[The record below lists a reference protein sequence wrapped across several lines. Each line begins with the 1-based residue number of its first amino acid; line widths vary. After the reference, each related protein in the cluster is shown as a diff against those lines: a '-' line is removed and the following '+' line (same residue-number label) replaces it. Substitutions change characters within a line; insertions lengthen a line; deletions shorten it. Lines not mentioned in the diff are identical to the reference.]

1 MKYGNKGKG
10 GKSQSYTS
18 PQAAAWRANFDAN
31 SRAQESA
38 FSEPY
43 NNGTLSGD
51 VTSIYN
57 APSVTKYD
65 QYLMPIQEEPSWFS
79 KIISFIPDKVI
90 APPMEGLAKV
100 FSPDTWRLWNEQRL
114 MVDASKNE
122 ENLMHTKDQLDD
134 INKYAEDYIEL
145 LKDYK
150 SALDDYNRGG
160 LLTDEYRVKQA
171 EKKLLEMESMIRAQ
185 SRNSNALLDLFY
197 DDSKSHSLDN
207 KLQMRNLSLGDREDN
222 NPNSHKKLNI
232 FEKAAKFF
240 SDALSNV
247 SQDLASV
254 IGGFDDSDRM
264 KRAIRN
270 SSGFGEHDNLTRE
283 YFKSF
288 KDNKDI
294 QSYIDDI
301 ESNYW
306 KKRNDLEHEID
317 VYDYRTKESVKNY
330 KNGTWY
336 FDPKK
341 IDQKFKSGYE
351 NNNSS
356 LLSRVFNPKN
366 WAYNVVDTGSSFS
379 MAQNMFGQMA
389 FQAGNQLVAN
399 AIIASL
405 GGWES
410 ALAKGVSTAVG
421 VGGGLYLA
429 NLMRKDESSSE
440 VMDAYSSRLIQYAY
454 NNKISLVD
462 LNKKVDE
469 HAKLMGIDTSRL
481 NDTDRMQLALA
492 YNIKSDSKQFEEERQ
507 LAKNG
512 LDRVYNDN
520 MTLSTMD
527 YLEVIPFLNFGG
539 KVAAKSILGGVK
551 NKIFKQYLKYGKGV
565 TEEVAD
571 RFIAQNANR
580 AARTI
585 TDNLIDKAF
594 GEGAEAML
602 KKVKTA
608 HVLDFLKRKAGQ
620 ITTTGVLEGIEEG
633 QQHLLQQRYQRGEYD
648 NYNSERSNF
657 DINSLLSDVRLGIGA
672 VAGYFG
678 LNFGDPDNG
687 TDELR
692 KAMNTGFVASMLTSQ
707 GMSSMT
713 NLLPTRV
720 IQKMG
725 LNPDNIRGLKSQLNA
740 DNIINELV
748 ASNYAAEQDDDHVDL
763 FFKSLMKG
771 NSVGRIK
778 ESLNEMKK
786 FKGDLVDN
794 QFIDDD
800 IRLLNTTN
808 HVINNKR
815 LHEILGVDSMEDTF
829 EHRNIVQ
836 DAVKTI
842 IDFEDLEKL
851 HKDNVKDTEALQQ
864 KIIQEIT
871 GDENSMSEPA
881 KRLRKSILLDYS
893 EYKKSRDSQIDDIIN
908 KDKSILDEARQTVLS
923 QYEDDVDNS
932 TLQKYI
938 KEEARSIA
946 EAKLDDKLITEED
959 YIKNRTNLIFS
970 NLIMD
975 SKTQLLNQ
983 LKQQDQMSRL
993 IREETGTDIDVSKL
1007 GSIIRNLSKD
1017 IKNQKEYGK
1026 KLLKEV
1032 NDQIDAKNKL
1042 IDEYNKN
1049 NPNKQIK
1056 KHKYLTI
1063 KDIVSNY
1070 SQVDQAD
1077 ELQKLYQINAFNEAT
1092 LKSLS
1097 PIYQAYTEGLSDLDQ
1112 SLTYSYGVN
1121 WNDLTVKEKEAYKRK
1136 VIDDENKNNNDV
1148 SQQNDSFFKNRY
1160 RQEQSKNAYRF
1171 NQLKQLGRQIS
1182 DKLQNE
1188 DLDLTPAE
1196 RIKLIDEY
1204 RELAK
1209 EAAKLVIQSR
1219 ANEKHNR
1226 KLVAHKRFLEE
1237 GGITNDDIDNLNTD
1251 NEDPSVRDVIDQL
1264 AGRQIEED
1272 SVILNNNDDGM
1283 DSSQYEESEPN
1294 LNEIQGKQ
1302 TDNGYDDDL
1311 QGEGKDLND
1320 ADVIQGEQNNNDGL
1334 DSNLDNSDNDTNS
1347 GTNTTGNEH
1356 LSDAQRDLK
1365 RTLFG
1370 EESERPKK
1378 DIKLIHADNIEDAHK
1393 EIQKKLDEFKTIKDI
1408 FNIPNNTTLIRFT
1421 VKDGFYSGVV
1431 SVVVSNSKGVVEIKY
1446 LDESGQPVPL
1456 NIENTGFNMPE
1467 EFVPQDEDYDS
1478 QRFTIIKKLSDTLI
1492 EGHHIEDALTG
1503 KIYKVLADKIAV
1515 KRSRTEDV
1523 AESKPQDQNDND
1535 TQPDEQPDESYN
1547 HDDLDNDGELQV
1559 NGAEADGELVIDDM
1573 DDSYTPEPLWDENV
1587 SLDDIRI
1594 DNRLIDNKEDVY
1606 RNLLAATFFY
1616 NNTSTD
1622 IINLSVDGTQLKFK
1636 YPIKS
1641 NSELSK
1647 KLTQKGWFESTKKY
1661 YVVSGKNGSDKNS
1674 FTVSLVIE
1682 DEAGKSTYITTMKTP
1697 SNYTYTDSQGFVRR
1711 EDGIGKLKHQL
1722 QMIGVDKE
1730 LLPQAQISSRED
1742 YYSLNVKARPQR
1754 GNYNTDEAYNAALK
1768 HWYKEAKDW
1777 YEHLS
1782 YEGNEGKIK
1791 SYIDYKA
1798 RVIAKKSNG
1807 KGVLTDEQIEE
1818 QIQNLITSR
1827 DQIIEA
1833 YCEKV
1838 DGKYIIPNKIRTDVV
1853 PTTPRISNGS
1863 ITKGEEFHSIAEQN
1877 NEFGIPTDIKEID
1890 KQVKDKE
1897 LVFGYGTGKFG
1908 DIQYA
1913 ILGLND
1919 SDAIYTGTGYSGT
1932 VYILVEGPSGSTQR
1946 VPVSLSEQRFNTTD
1960 SGKAITSEN
1969 LQLSI
1974 NPTTGELNTQA
1985 KPTAAEVLLYMI
1997 CGKLNQKYIPGATV
2011 DIMRQFADLIIN
2023 NGENTVKKMSNTQAS
2038 INKQPFLADKQLA
2051 VVDNHGTASLQIV
2064 TKEDGQRKV
2073 EYIPLATLFSEN
2085 ESETRKRVVLH
2096 IADNMHWN
2104 TSVEAMMDEFPFDI
2118 INTLKNF
2125 FQNNKKETKFSIC
2138 GLEQLTFNKSDLFDE
2153 SNGQLKYNRVNVISW
2168 MIKTGR
2174 LLTTTSRDG
2183 IFQAPFVYASGVQA
2197 SESKK
2202 AVQEV
2207 KQKVEQTEADKKA
2220 GTVTVN
2226 PKTAAN
2232 WSARTEKSKIERV
2245 KDKFGVKRSEVDKWF
2260 AKDRKDADERLSALN
2275 AIAEEHGG
2283 ITDLLILDIDK
2294 SDLKIHGDSAEEK
2307 MSNYAKD
2314 YKSIVLSKLEAYIDQ
2329 YEKETGI
2336 KLDINNIEVDEKS
2349 IARYVKSISK
2359 NTVVPQVVVYK
2370 DGKGMLFFTTA
2381 DELLSRTNTYSG
2393 VFSTEEQQGQ
2403 MSIDESREWL
2413 SEKLGIEKGNVIV
2426 IDGVMK
2432 SASDEDVFGLM
2443 TVVSGILSNGDNPVF
2458 MLSNKAGRGIQYHE
2472 AWHYVN
2478 LLLHNKYQR
2487 AAIYDR
2493 YVKAHK
2499 GYENYTYKQIEE
2511 LIAED
2516 FRRYAE
2522 LQNQKG
2528 ITGTIKRAFDD
2539 ILKFTGLFNNR
2550 YVMYNVFNDINSGKY
2565 KSIKIDKESLETF
2578 KKAYSGGAAS
2588 KDFHIPGVDQNALNK
2603 LSGIDTRQKF
2613 FQTATSLANKL
2624 LYDYSLDTIESI
2636 NRISYKD
2643 IDEFLKSI
2651 KSTTF
2656 SQDPSAQAMAKSIA
2670 DNPEAFIMIINN
2682 ILKQYSI
2689 QIKEDAFKIEQT
2701 QKEES
2706 VDQSDQD
2713 VGKKSENSFDR
2724 DAMTISK
2731 KDNIAARA
2739 KLFLGQIKKA
2749 HIEIDE
2755 FTGEPEFIYDVEP
2768 VFGSPEF
2775 YSFGEVWNNLLN
2787 NLWDTESYGEVGL
2800 NNEYRGDSIRGAV
2813 KRLAKSSV
2821 FFKSLDKKLDLIE
2834 DDIELQSQI
2843 HSTIRSQMAQMM
2855 QIWIK
2860 NPKVKKSS
2868 YDFDDGSLDDYDSS
2882 QFSGKIKDI
2891 RRQWEIINDNQLK
2904 AIKAIPRIWSQS
2916 IYQSGLVHSDNSQTV
2931 SVQYATSLLQK
2942 LNDCRVYKPKGKLYP
2957 TTDEQLDQAYYQLSN
2972 KILDIFNFMGI
2983 SVDKTVLDK
2992 YVSNEVGDK
3001 NISNKR
3007 LRYNTLL
3014 GLINSDKLGSVSKII
3029 RNVYASRGQSSLKS
3043 GTTRID
3049 LDRALN
3055 GYGDDSQISKLAKAY
3070 NECYPS
3076 PQQFSIT
3083 APDNTQRYPITE
3095 NNTMSDVIRNLNHN
3109 KGGIIE
3115 NLRKSEYCKHSI
3127 LLDAAE
3133 FIDHESS
3140 SRANQLKLNYFV
3152 GLKDVDENIGNDYL
3166 GITQLEDYLAKMFM
3180 TEMDMIVLPTMADKK
3195 TWYSISSPSIKM
3207 PHNCVTYDNFQLD
3220 SATLERLR
3228 GYFID
3233 EFNSVKQYYSRE
3245 NVKYLL
3251 ENPSVLRK
3259 NFHGKIEDG
3268 KLQFGG
3274 NGGLFR
3280 YFSDIFGDEGVKDL
3294 NSRLNYLYLK
3304 QQRDMEANGKLEYRN
3319 INEDGEIDGF
3329 ESIRAELDRLEKY
3342 LQNSNSVDVFI
3353 QKKIYEMVQNE
3364 IAELSKEGNLNLGK
3378 LDSDGRFIPTKIPT
3392 QLLEAYAK
3400 RFKDLGLFDGYF
3412 NTQDTDSLKN
3422 FALSLITNN
3431 VLSSI
3436 ISVIEIE
3443 KVFSGDPAFY
3453 ELFSTKQE
3461 ITGEDGQKYSVLK
3474 VVDKH
3479 SNKIKR
3485 LGALLSPGQ
3494 KIRIDYND
3502 KQVKQYP
3509 ELADTKYT
3517 VLNVSDIKLKSSF
3530 FDQAL
3535 NIFKRQYAIDFIHE
3549 TTDKDFINKL
3559 LKKFEVDSIDELT
3572 SKMYVDEDLYNNV
3585 LKEMPA
3591 NIVESFKTKAEQDV
3605 YVYSKVNV
3613 SDAQVIIR
3621 PDLYRKIR
3629 IGLGDWTFGDEF
3641 SEYSDEQAFN
3651 ILQNDPDW
3659 QSDPQKAKIVSKLE
3673 LYPLKMSYFQ
3683 NSSSKI
3689 GNNAFY
3695 NLPIYNKM
3703 AIFPAFKYM
3712 LQSDNGKALY
3722 DRMNKPGEEIDMIAF
3737 DSAVKVGGNQNQYQP
3752 YKGKVN
3758 GLENMNK
3765 DGLNDN
3771 LDIQVQDL
3779 DDLRMQ
3785 LNTEAHHELERAF
3798 GTQALKILMSNIIDS
3813 ADYGI
3818 GKNGDIIKG
3827 KQLRRDIINLINAL
3841 TLNGINTVKGRF
3853 LLKDGSPNK
3862 KAVMSLLSQI
3872 IKSNDIGYNALETIL
3887 SGGVVD
3893 TLGSRTIFEQ
3903 SLSKYINKKVVD
3915 VNLKGGSCIQQSVF
3929 GLIGSNKVDDEE
3941 GGFHVL
3947 NNGEKLNWFTKDNSM
3962 EIMISVRLLRSIIPV
3977 SEQTSYNNMRQWLID
3992 NDIIK
3997 GVKSGK
4003 DKTLTKQQIK
4013 FNDDLDDP
4021 IKSGVLSTKT
4031 YVELE
4036 NNNLVSLQDVID
4048 NKDKLSK
4055 EAIEQIDEFMK
4066 SHGFKDG
4073 INTVRFSEKTVAGE
4087 LSNPKPIGIGYRIPT
4102 QGMSSIFAFTI
4113 ADILPE
4119 QNGDNIIVPEEFTAQ
4134 TGSDFDVDKIFIAL
4148 KSFRNGMEMS
4158 VPNSVLSSED
4168 VTPESI
4174 ESDFDEDSI
4183 RGALVQK
4190 YIDVLTD
4197 VRTLVDARGS
4207 IDTVTGIIRYQ
4218 FVPKIRPNVK
4228 RKYMYELL
4236 PSFQS
4241 KTKAE
4246 FITGKDGIA
4255 PYALA
4260 TTNLALTQTAHLTM
4274 DFGSAGKIYGLNPL
4288 DQIKSEDGLYIS
4300 AWLSA
4305 MVNAH
4310 VDVAKDPYVSVLN
4323 VNNATY
4329 SISELLIR
4337 AGKGISTFSFLAQ
4350 PALVEYANAVNNYG
4364 GLYSAS
4370 DNDDVSLYK
4379 FKEDTIE
4386 KAISKY
4392 KGKLSDMLRTLDSDE
4407 SLTKEE
4413 ISERRKFIL
4422 NVINNTN
4429 GFIFKNSGVAMDYE
4443 KGIHAINNPDSY
4455 EGVLMQ
4461 IFALYTLKALQ
4472 PYADSLNA
4480 LVRNSQIDT
4489 KKFGNTLTH
4498 YMNFEN
4504 KLLQFINL
4512 DYIPTGH
4519 SKPIQWKI
4527 NLPEYSNLSSK
4538 EALLHYFNNA
4548 WLGDKFYNASSLLA
4562 DVLNKSSI
4570 TASPEYMSLF
4580 RSIMYK
4586 LLGDP
4591 FNINE
4596 EDNVNCYYR
4605 QTSDEKLIT
4614 SIGSFITSIARNNM
4628 LFNSSIMDGSQN
4640 DEQSGVIDFTM
4651 RRNKA
4656 TIFNKLLKLIYGDVN
4671 DLDSYYHNNIFTNYS
4686 NFVYRL
4692 KNGLLGEEF
4701 NDLLD
4706 SNGNINNEFL
4716 NYYMAKTDNKLGIGR
4731 FTTRMTYINTD
4742 PIQRAKLESSLHQL
4756 LTHKNERVRRLF
4768 RDIIFYDYY
4777 STYNSNSVH
4786 SIFDITP
4793 VQFKQQYIQSIS
4805 DAINS
4810 GNLYQYIYEDNS
4822 NANVE
4827 EYIDSICRNF
4837 WYNDSVVPEYSITNQ
4852 AFASTVLYT
4861 EKYTLPTFIN
4871 GSRVPGAII
4880 TSKGGNNVYIKIK
4893 IKNNTY
4899 IYKKIGSIYKNE
4911 KESHSVYAITP
4922 KLGISA
4928 DGVNQYELVSGSTG
4942 SSLFGS
4948 NMLPDSV
4955 NYNAV
4960 IQSVRQFVALH
4971 NEAIK
4976 NKKKAKPIRF
4986 VIGDSIAILSP
4997 YNYYKVSSVQE
5008 NSWNLTQNV
5017 NGDVKIAY
5025 TNNPEKDAKSQSD
5038 VILKFNE
5045 ATSDG
5050 VTIDTTKSVESQVE
5064 AIMQKYSNI
5073 NKDNTIIKIF
5083 ADGSTANIDVTEK
5096 EIDDV
5101 VQQYSKK
5108 LEDTLRENGELTQD
5122 EIIEAVNKYE
5132 LQLLQEG
5139 VVQKIAKQQKLNK
5152 FADLLIKHLLTNN
5165 YKIGCVYTTSTTEG
5179 GEAIVRAAQANK
5191 DDIFYSYPA
5200 YIYMDKKSY
5209 TKDNI
5214 DNIAEQISKFD
5225 ETDNVEEYVN
5235 KESLNDAK
5243 SSVEAIQLAD
5253 DILSKQNEQK
5263 IESVTKELESVDG
5276 LLSGLQ
5282 REDESS
5288 LTDSVVEDFNDS
5300 NLKSTEQTPDN
5311 VKSNHFYN
5319 GIITPSEDTVFVFG
5333 SNPQGR
5339 HGAGA
5344 AKVAVTNFGA
5354 KYGQGEGLQGNS
5366 YALPTKDLRVKTNRS
5381 LRSISEDDIVNSIR
5395 KMYDVA
5401 RNNKNKLFKVAY
5413 TNTTTASLNGYTGIE
5428 MAEMFKKAG
5437 PIPTNVQFSDNW
5449 SNLISDQDFENNNG
5463 GKPNNTG
5470 DVNGLLNGLQVE
5482 GDLFD
5487 DSQFDEDSMNS
5498 CLGI

>member
-65 QYLMPIQEEPSWFS
+65 QYLMPTQEEPGWFS
-79 KIISFIPDKVI
+79 KIISFIPDNVI
-90 APPMEGLAKV
+90 APPIEGLTKV

-150 SALDDYNRGG
+150 SALDDYNRDG
-160 LLTDEYRVKQA
+160 LLTDGYRVKQA
-171 EKKLLEMESMIRAQ
+171 EKKLLEMESMIRQQ

-232 FEKAAKFF
+232 FEKAGKFL
-240 SDALSNV
+240 SNALSNV
-247 SQDLASV
+247 TQDLASV

-270 SSGFGEHDNLTRE
+270 SSSFGEHDNLTKE

-330 KNGTWY
+330 RNGTWY

-405 GGWES
+405 GGWEA

-454 NNKISLVD
+454 NNKISLAD

-507 LAKNG
+507 IAKNG

-713 NLLPTRV
+713 NLLPTRA

-725 LNPDNIRGLKSQLNA
+725 LNPDNVRGLKSQLNA

-748 ASNYAAEQDDDHVDL
+748 ASNYAAEQDDDHVGL

-800 IRLLNTTN
+800 IRLLDTTN

-851 HKDNVKDTEALQQ
+851 HKNNVKDTETLQQ
-864 KIIQEIT
+864 KIIQELT

-893 EYKKSRDSQIDDIIN
+893 EYKKSRDSQIDNIIS
-908 KDKSILDEARQTVLS
+908 KDSSILDEARQTVLS
-923 QYEDDVDNS
+923 QYEDDVDNN

-983 LKQQDQMSRL
+983 LKQQDQMNRL

-1007 GSIIRNLSKD
+1007 GGIIRNLSKD

-1032 NDQIDAKNKL
+1032 NDQIDTKNKL

-1056 KHKYLTI
+1056 KHKHLTI

-1121 WNDLTVKEKEAYKRK
+1121 WSDLTVKEKEAYKRK
-1136 VIDDENKNNNDV
+1136 VIDNEVENNNDV
-1148 SQQNDSFFKNRY
+1148 SQQSNDFFKRAY
-1160 RQEQSKNAYRF
+1160 LKEQSKNVYRF
-1171 NQLKQLGRQIS
+1171 NQLKQLGKQIS

-1188 DLDLTPAE
+1188 DLNLTPAE

-1209 EAAKLVIQSR
+1209 EAAGLVIQSR
-1219 ANEKHNR
+1219 ANEKYNR

-1302 TDNGYDDDL
+1302 TDNSYDDDL

-1334 DSNLDNSDNDTNS
+1334 DNNLDNSDNDTNS

-1356 LSDAQRDLK
+1356 LSDAQRDLR

-1378 DIKLIHADNIEDAHK
+1378 DIKLIHADNLEDAQK

-1478 QRFTIIKKLSDTLI
+1478 QRFAVIKKLSDTLI

-1515 KRSRTEDV
+1515 KRSREEDV
-1523 AESKPQDQNDND
+1523 AESKQQDQNDND
-1535 TQPDEQPDESYN
+1535 TQLDEQP
-1547 HDDLDNDGELQV
+1547 DDLDNDGDLQL
-1559 NGAEADGELVIDDM
+1559 DGVETDDALVINGM
-1573 DDSYTPEPLWDENV
+1573 DDSYTPESLGDENS
-1587 SLDDIRI
+1587 SLDDMLI
-1594 DNRLIDNKEDVY
+1594 DNRLIDNKEEIY
-1606 RNLLAATFFY
+1606 RNLLSSTFFY

-1754 GNYNTDEAYNAALK
+1754 SNYNTDEAYNAALK

-1827 DQIIEA
+1827 DQIIDA

-1838 DGKYIIPNKIRTDVV
+1838 DGKYVIPSEIRTDVV

-1985 KPTAAEVLLYMI
+1985 KPTASEVLLYMI

-2023 NGENTVKKMSNTQAS
+2023 NGENTVKKMSNTQSS

-2125 FQNNKKETKFSIC
+2125 FQNNKSETKFSIC
-2138 GLEQLTFNKSDLFDE
+2138 GLEQLTFNKADLFDE
-2153 SNGQLKYNRVNVISW
+2153 HNGQLKYNRVNVISW

-2174 LLTTTSRDG
+2174 LLTTTSRNG
-2183 IFQAPFVYASGVQA
+2183 IFQAPFVYASGIQTN
-2197 SESKK
+2197 EKEE
-2202 AVQEV
+2202 AVQKV
-2207 KQKVEQTEADKKA
+2207 KQKTEQTKADKKA

-2226 PKTAAN
+2226 AN
-2232 WSARTEKSKIERV
+2232 TTVNWGARTEKSKIERV
-2245 KDKFGVKRSEVDKWF
+2245 KDKFGVKRSEVDKWL

-2329 YEKETGI
+2329 YEKETGV

-2381 DELLSRTNTYSG
+2381 DELINRTNTYSG

-2403 MSIDESREWL
+2403 MSVDESREWL
-2413 SEKLGIEKGNVIV
+2413 SEKLGIEKSNVIV

-2528 ITGTIKRAFDD
+2528 ITGTIKRAFDN

-2578 KKAYSGGAAS
+2578 KKAYSSGAAS

-2651 KSTTF
+2651 KNTTF

-2800 NNEYRGDSIRGAV
+2800 NNEYIGDSIRGAV

-2868 YDFDDGSLDDYDSS
+2868 YDFNDGSLDDYDSS

-3029 RNVYASRGQSSLKS
+3029 RNIYASRGQSSLKS

-3109 KGGIIE
+3109 KNGIIE

-3127 LLDAAE
+3127 LLDVAE

-3140 SRANQLKLNYFV
+3140 SRANHLKLNYFV
-3152 GLKDVDENIGNDYL
+3152 GLKDIDENIGKDYL

-3220 SATLERLR
+3220 SSTLDRLR

-3245 NVKYLL
+3245 NVKYIL
-3251 ENPSVLRK
+3251 ENPSALRK
-3259 NFHGKIEDG
+3259 NFHGKIKDG

-3280 YFSDIFGDEGVKDL
+3280 YFSDIFGKEGVKDL

-3304 QQRDMEANGKLEYRN
+3304 QQRDMEVNGKLEYRN

-3329 ESIRAELDRLEKY
+3329 ESIREELDRLEKY
-3342 LQNSNSVDVFI
+3342 LQKSNSVDIFI
-3353 QKKIYEMVQNE
+3353 QNKIKKMVEDE

-3378 LDSDGRFIPTKIPT
+3378 TDQDGRFIPTKIPT
-3392 QLLEAYAK
+3392 QLLESYAN
-3400 RFKDLGLFDGYF
+3400 RFKELGLFDGYF
-3412 NTQDTDSLKN
+3412 NTQDTESLKN

-3436 ISVIEIE
+3436 ISVIEVE
-3443 KVFSGDPAFY
+3443 KVFAGDPAFY
-3453 ELFSTKQE
+3453 KLFSTKQE
-3461 ITGEDGQKYSVLK
+3461 VTGEDGQKYSVLK
-3474 VVDKH
+3474 VTDKH
-3479 SNKIKR
+3479 SDKIKR

-3502 KQVKQYP
+3502 KQVKQHP
-3509 ELADTKYT
+3509 ELVDTKYT
-3517 VLNVSDIKLKSSF
+3517 VLNVSDIKLKSKF
-3530 FDQAL
+3530 LDQAF
-3535 NIFKRQYAIDFIHE
+3535 NIFKRQYAIDFIYE
-3549 TTDKDFINKL
+3549 TTDNDFIDKL
-3559 LKKFEVDSIDELT
+3559 LKKFEFDNVDDLT
-3572 SKMYVDEDLYNNV
+3572 SKMYVDEDLYNKV
-3585 LKEMPA
+3585 LKEIPA
-3591 NIVESFKTKAEQDV
+3591 DIVESFKTKAEQGTG
-3605 YVYSKVNV
+3605 VYSEVNV

-3752 YKGKVN
+3752 YKGTVN
-3758 GLENMNK
+3758 GLEDMNK

-3771 LDIQVQDL
+3771 LDIQIQDL
-3779 DDLRMQ
+3779 DGLRMQ
-3785 LNTEAHHELERAF
+3785 LNTSAHHELERAF

-3818 GKNGDIIKG
+3818 GKNGNVIKG

-3841 TLNGINTVKGRF
+3841 TLNGVNSVKDRF
-3853 LLKDGSPNK
+3853 LLKDGSVNK
-3862 KAVMSLLSQI
+3862 KSVMSLLSQI

-3887 SGGVVD
+3887 SGGVID

-3903 SLSKYINKKVVD
+3903 SLAKYINKKVVD
-3915 VNLKGGSCIQQSVF
+3915 VNLKGGSCVQQSVF
-3929 GLIGSNKVDDEE
+3929 GLIGSNKVDDGE

-3997 GVKSGK
+3997 GVKSGRN
-4003 DKTLTKQQIK
+4003 KTLTKQQIK

-4055 EAIEQIDEFMK
+4055 ETIEQIDEFMK

-4073 INTVRFSEKTVAGE
+4073 VNTVRFLEKTVAGE
-4087 LSNPKPIGIGYRIPT
+4087 PSNPKPVGIGYRIPT

-4148 KSFRNGMEMS
+4148 KSFRNGVEMS
-4158 VPNSVLSSED
+4158 VPESALRNDD
-4168 VTPESI
+4168 VTSQSI

-4183 RGALVQK
+4183 RGTLVQK

-4207 IDTVTGIIRYQ
+4207 IDTVTGIIKKQ
-4218 FVPKIRPNVK
+4218 FLPKIRPSVK

-4274 DFGSAGKIYGLNPL
+4274 DFGRAGEIYGLNAL
-4288 DQIKSEDGLYIS
+4288 DQIKGEDGLYIS

-4310 VDVAKDPYVSVLN
+4310 VDVAKDPYISILN

-4386 KAISKY
+4386 KAIAKY

-4407 SLTKEE
+4407 SLTKEQ

-4443 KGIHAINNPDSY
+4443 KGIYAINNPDSY

-4461 IFALYTLKALQ
+4461 TFALYTLKKLQ
-4472 PYADSLNA
+4472 PYADCLNT

-4498 YMNFEN
+4498 YMNFGN

-4512 DYIPTGH
+4512 DYIPTEM

-4527 NLPEYSNLSSK
+4527 NTTEGSKLSSK

-4548 WLGDKFYNASSLLA
+4548 WLEDKFYNTSSLLSS
-4562 DVLNKSSI
+4562 VLSSSSI
-4570 TASPEYMSLF
+4570 TASQEYESLF

-4596 EDNVNCYYR
+4596 EDNVNCYYK

-4651 RRNKA
+4651 RRNKV

-4671 DLDSYYHNNIFTNYS
+4671 DQDSYHHNNIFTNYS

-4706 SNGNINNEFL
+4706 NNGNINNEFL

-4810 GNLYQYIYEDNS
+4810 GNLDQYIYEDNS
-4822 NANVE
+4822 NTNVE

-4852 AFASTVLYT
+4852 AFASTVLYA

-4871 GSRVPGAII
+4871 GARVPGGII
-4880 TSKGGNNVYIKIK
+4880 TSKGGNNAYIKIK

-4928 DGVNQYELVSGSTG
+4928 DGVNQYELVSGSAG

-4955 NYNAV
+4955 NYESV
-4960 IQSVRQFVALH
+4960 VQSIQQFVAFH
-4971 NEAIK
+4971 NEAVK
-4976 NKKKAKPIRF
+4976 SKKKAKPIKF
-4986 VIGDSIAILSP
+4986 VIGDNITMLSP

-5025 TNNPEKDAKSQSD
+5025 TNNPEKDAKNQSD
-5038 VILKFNE
+5038 IILKFNE
-5045 ATSDG
+5045 STADG
-5050 VTIDTTKSVESQVE
+5050 VTIDTSKSIESQVE

-5073 NKDNTIIKIF
+5073 NKDSTIIKIF

-5122 EIIEAVNKYE
+5122 EIVEAVNEYK

-5179 GEAIVRAAQANK
+5179 GEAIVRAAQLNK

-5263 IESVTKELESVDG
+5263 IESVTKQLESVDG

-5300 NLKSTEQTPDN
+5300 NLKSTEQIPN
-5311 VKSNHFYN
+5311 NIESNNSKS
-5319 GIITPSEDTVFVFG
+5319 
-5333 SNPQGR
+5333 
-5339 HGAGA
+5339 
-5344 AKVAVTNFGA
+5344 
-5354 KYGQGEGLQGNS
+5354 
-5366 YALPTKDLRVKTNRS
+5366 
-5381 LRSISEDDIVNSIR
+5381 
-5395 KMYDVA
+5395 
-5401 RNNKNKLFKVAY
+5401 
-5413 TNTTTASLNGYTGIE
+5413 
-5428 MAEMFKKAG
+5428 
-5437 PIPTNVQFSDNW
+5437 
-5449 SNLISDQDFENNNG
+5449 
-5463 GKPNNTG
+5463 NNTG
-5470 DVNGLLNGLQVE
+5470 DINGLLNGLQVE
-5482 GDLFD
+5482 GESFD

>member
-1 MKYGNKGKG
+1 MRYGNKGKG
-10 GKSQSYTS
+10 SKSQSYTS
-18 PQAAAWRANFDAN
+18 SQAAAWRASFDAN

-38 FSEPY
+38 FSAPY

-57 APSVTKYD
+57 APSITKYD
-65 QYLMPIQEEPSWFS
+65 QYLMPTQEEPGWFS
-79 KIISFIPDKVI
+79 RIINFIPDKVI
-90 APPMEGLAKV
+90 KPAQDGIIKA

-122 ENLMHTKDQLDD
+122 ENLRYTSDQMKDIDD
-134 INKYAEDYIEL
+134 YTVDYIEL
-145 LKDYK
+145 LKEYK
-150 SALDDYNRGG
+150 SALDDYNKSG
-160 LLTDEYRVKQA
+160 LLIDEERAKQA
-171 EKKLLEMESMIRAQ
+171 ESKLLEIESVIRYK
-185 SRNSNALLDLFY
+185 SRDSNALLDLFY

-207 KLQMRNLSLGDREDN
+207 KSEMRRLSLGDRGDN
-222 NPNSHKKLNI
+222 KPGANEKLNI
-232 FEKAAKFF
+232 FQRVGKF
-240 SDALSNV
+240 LSNALDNV
-247 SQDLASV
+247 TQDLTSV
-254 IGGFDDSDRM
+254 ISGFDDSDRM

-270 SSGFGEHDNLTRE
+270 SSNYGEHDNLTKE

-288 KDNKDI
+288 KDSKDL
-294 QSYIDDI
+294 QSYIYNI
-301 ESNYW
+301 EDSYW
-306 KKRNDLEHEID
+306 KKRNDLEHEMD
-317 VYDYRTKESVKNY
+317 VYDYKTRESVNNY

-356 LLSRVFNPKN
+356 LLQRVFNPKN
-366 WAYNVVDTGSSFS
+366 WAYNIVDTGSSFS

-389 FQAGNQLVAN
+389 FQAGNQLIAN

-405 GGWES
+405 GGWE
-410 ALAKGVSTAVG
+410 AKLAKGVATTIG

-429 NLMRKDESSSE
+429 NLMRKDESASE
-440 VMDAYSSRLIQYAY
+440 VMDAYSSRLVQYAY
-454 NNKISLVD
+454 NNHISLAD
-462 LNKKVDE
+462 LNHKVDE
-469 HAKLMGIDTSRL
+469 QAKLMGIDTSRL

-492 YNIKSDSKQFEEERQ
+492 YNIKSDSEQFEEERQ
-507 LAKNG
+507 IAKNG

-527 YLEVIPFLNFGG
+527 YLQTIPFLNFGG

-565 TEEVAD
+565 TGEVAD
-571 RFIAQNANR
+571 RFIAQNADR

-608 HVLDFLKRKAGQ
+608 HVLDFLKRAAKAR
-620 ITTTGVLEGIEEG
+620 IATGVLEGIEEG

-648 NYNSERSNF
+648 NYNGERSNF
-657 DINSLLSDVRLGIGA
+657 NISSLLSDVRLGIGA

-692 KAMNTGFVASMLTSQ
+692 KAMNTGVIASMLTSQ
-707 GMSSMT
+707 GMSLIT
-713 NLLPTRV
+713 NILPTRV
-720 IQKMG
+720 IEKMG
-725 LNPDNIRGLKSQLNA
+725 LNPDNVRGLKSQLNA
-740 DNIINELV
+740 DNVINELV
-748 ASNYAAEQDDDHVDL
+748 ASNYAAEQDDDHVGL
-763 FFKSLMKG
+763 FFKSLMNG
-771 NSVGRIK
+771 NSVGKIK
-778 ESLNEMKK
+778 ESLNKMKQ
-786 FKGDLVDN
+786 FKGELVDN

-800 IRLLNTTN
+800 IRLLDTTN
-808 HVINNKR
+808 HVINNKK

-851 HKDNVKDTEALQQ
+851 HRDNVKDTETLEQ
-864 KIIQEIT
+864 KIIQELT

-881 KRLRKSILLDYS
+881 NRLRKSILSDYS
-893 EYKKSRDSQIDDIIN
+893 EYKKSRDSQIDDIIS
-908 KDKSILDEARQTVLS
+908 KDSSILDEARQTVLS
-923 QYEDDVDNS
+923 QYEDDVDNN

-938 KEEARSIA
+938 KDEARAIA
-946 EAKLDDKLITEED
+946 EAKLDDKLIAEED

-970 NLIMD
+970 NLIME

-983 LKQQDQMSRL
+983 LKQQDQMNRL
-993 IREETGTDIDVSKL
+993 IREETGTDINVNKL
-1007 GSIIRNLSKD
+1007 GGIIRNLSKD
-1017 IKNQKEYGK
+1017 IKKQKEYGK
-1026 KLLKEV
+1026 KLLKEI

-1042 IDEYNKN
+1042 IDDYNKQ
-1049 NPNKQIK
+1049 NPNDQIK
-1056 KHKYLTI
+1056 KHKHLTI
-1063 KDIVSNY
+1063 NDIVSKY
-1070 SQVDQAD
+1070 SQIDQTD

-1112 SLTYSYGVN
+1112 SLIYSYGVN
-1121 WNDLTVKEKEAYKRK
+1121 WSDLTVKEKEAYKRK
-1136 VIDDENKNNNDV
+1136 VIDSEAENNNDV
-1148 SQQNDSFFKNRY
+1148 SQQSDDFFKRAY
-1160 RQEQSKNAYRF
+1160 LKEQSKNSYRF
-1171 NQLKQLGRQIS
+1171 NQLKQLGKQIS

-1237 GGITNDDIDNLNTD
+1237 GGITNDDIDDLNT
-1251 NEDPSVRDVIDQL
+1251 NREDPSVKSVIEQL
-1264 AGRQIEED
+1264 AGRQIEEESATLDDDD
-1272 SVILNNNDDGM
+1272 SM
-1283 DSSQYEESEPN
+1283 DSSQYEEEEPN
-1294 LNEIQGKQ
+1294 LNEVQGEQ
-1302 TDNGYDDDL
+1302 TNTGYEDDL
-1311 QGEGKDLND
+1311 QGEGEDFNGNND
-1320 ADVIQGEQNNNDGL
+1320 IQGEEDN
-1334 DSNLDNSDNDTNS
+1334 DSNLNNGINTSVDTN
-1347 GTNTTGNEH
+1347 
-1356 LSDAQRDLK
+1356 LSDAQRDLR

-1370 EESERPKK
+1370 EESEKPKK
-1378 DIKLIHADNIEDAHK
+1378 DIKLIHADNIEDAQK

-1431 SVVVSNSKGVVEIKY
+1431 SVVVSNSKGIVEIKY

-1478 QRFTIIKKLSDTLI
+1478 QRFTVIKKLSDTLI

-1515 KRSRTEDV
+1515 KRSRSEDV
-1523 AESKPQDQNDND
+1523 NEAKPQDQNDND

-1547 HDDLDNDGELQV
+1547 PDDLDNDGDLQLDNLNEGGDLQV
-1559 NGAEADGELVIDDM
+1559 NGDETDETLVVDDT
-1573 DDSYTPEPLWDENV
+1573 DDSYTPEPLGDENL
-1587 SLDDIRI
+1587 SLDDITI

-1606 RNLLAATFFY
+1606 RNLLSSTFFY

-1661 YVVSGKNGSDKNS
+1661 YVVSGKNRSDKNS

-1697 SNYTYTDSQGFVRR
+1697 SNYTYTDSQGFARK
-1711 EDGIGKLKHQL
+1711 EDGLGKLRHQL
-1722 QMIGVDKE
+1722 KMIGVDKE

-1742 YYSLNVKARPQR
+1742 YYSLNIKARPQR
-1754 GNYNTDEAYNAALK
+1754 SKYNTDEAYNTALK

-1827 DQIIEA
+1827 DQIIDA
-1833 YCEKV
+1833 YCDKV
-1838 DGKYIIPNKIRTDVV
+1838 DGKYIIPNETRTHII

-1890 KQVKDKE
+1890 EQIKDDE
-1897 LVFGYGTGKFG
+1897 LMFGYGTGKFG
-1908 DIQYA
+1908 DIEYA
-1913 ILGLND
+1913 ILGLNG

-1932 VYILVEGPSGSTQR
+1932 IYILVEGPSGSTQR
-1946 VPVSLSEQRFNTTD
+1946 VPVSLSEQRFNTND

-2051 VVDNHGTASLQIV
+2051 VVDNHGVSSLQIV

-2085 ESETRKRVVLH
+2085 ESETRKQVVLH

-2125 FQNNKKETKFSIC
+2125 FQNNKSETKFSIC
-2138 GLEQLTFNKSDLFDE
+2138 GLEQLTFNKADLFDE

-2183 IFQAPFVYASGVQA
+2183 IFQAPFVYASGIQTN
-2197 SESKK
+2197 EKEE
-2202 AVQEV
+2202 AVQKV
-2207 KQKVEQTEADKKA
+2207 KQKTKQTKADKKA
-2220 GTVTVN
+2220 DTVTVN
-2226 PKTAAN
+2226 SKTTAD
-2232 WSARTEKSKIERV
+2232 WSARVEKSKIERI
-2245 KDKFGVKRSEVDKWF
+2245 KDKFGVKRGEVDKWI

-2275 AIAEEHGG
+2275 AVAEEHGG

-2294 SDLKIHGDSAEEK
+2294 SDLTIHGSSVEEK

-2314 YKSIVLSKLEAYIDQ
+2314 YKSIVTSKLEAYIEQ
-2329 YEKETGI
+2329 YEKETGV
-2336 KLDINNIEVDEKS
+2336 KLDINNIEVDEES

-2370 DGKGMLFFTTA
+2370 DGKGLLFFTTA
-2381 DELLSRTNTYSG
+2381 DELVSRTNAYSG

-2403 MSIDESREWL
+2403 MSVDESREWL
-2413 SEKLGIEKGNVIV
+2413 SEKLGIEKGSVIV

-2443 TVVSGILSNGDNPVF
+2443 TVVSGILNNGDNQVF

-2478 LLLHNKYQR
+2478 LLLHNKHQR
-2487 AAIYDR
+2487 AAIYDK

-2516 FRRYAE
+2516 FRRYAQ

-2528 ITGTIKRAFDD
+2528 VIGTIKRAFDN
-2539 ILKFTGLFNNR
+2539 ILKFTRLFNNR
-2550 YVMYNVFNDINSGKY
+2550 YVMYEIFNDINSGKY

-2578 KKAYSGGAAS
+2578 KKAYSSGVAS
-2588 KDFHIPGVDQNALNK
+2588 KDFHIPGVDQNALDK

-2624 LYDYSLDTIESI
+2624 LYDYSLDTVESI

-2643 IDEFLKSI
+2643 IDEFLKGI
-2651 KSTTF
+2651 KNTTF

-2670 DNPEAFIMIINN
+2670 DNPEAFIMIVNN

-2706 VDQSDQD
+2706 VDQSEQD
-2713 VGKKSENSFDR
+2713 VGKKSENSFDK

-2755 FTGEPEFIYDVEP
+2755 FSGEPEFIYDVEP

-2813 KRLAKSSV
+2813 KRLANSSV

-2860 NPKVKKSS
+2860 NPKVKSSS
-2868 YDFDDGSLDDYDSS
+2868 YDFDGGDYLDDYDSS
-2882 QFSGKIKDI
+2882 QFSGKIKDV

-2916 IYQSGLVHSDNSQTV
+2916 IYQSGLVHSDNAQTV

-2942 LNDCRVYKPKGKLYP
+2942 LNDCKAYKPKGKLYP
-2957 TTDEQLDQAYYQLSN
+2957 NTDEQIDQTYYQLSS
-2972 KILDIFNFMGI
+2972 KILDIFNFMGMSI
-2983 SVDKTVLDK
+2983 DKTVLDK

-3001 NISNKR
+3001 NVDNKR

-3014 GLINSDKLGSVSKII
+3014 GLVNSDKLGSVSKII
-3029 RNVYASRGQSSLKS
+3029 RNIYASRGQSSLKS

-3109 KGGIIE
+3109 KNGIIE

-3127 LLDAAE
+3127 LLDVAE

-3140 SRANQLKLNYFV
+3140 SRANHLKLNYFV
-3152 GLKDVDENIGNDYL
+3152 GLKDVDENIGKDYL

-3207 PHNCVTYDNFQLD
+3207 PHNCVTHDNFQLD
-3220 SATLERLR
+3220 SSTLDRLR

-3251 ENPSVLRK
+3251 ENPSALRK
-3259 NFHGKIEDG
+3259 NFHGKIKDG

-3280 YFSDIFGDEGVKDL
+3280 YFSDIFGKEGVKDL

-3319 INEDGEIDGF
+3319 INKDGEIDGF
-3329 ESIRAELDRLEKY
+3329 ESIREELDRLEKY
-3342 LQNSNSVDVFI
+3342 LQKSNSVDIFI
-3353 QKKIYEMVQNE
+3353 QKKIQKMVEDE

-3378 LDSDGRFIPTKIPT
+3378 LDQDGRFIPTKIPT
-3392 QLLEAYAK
+3392 QLLELYAN
-3400 RFKDLGLFDGYF
+3400 RFKELGLFDGYF
-3412 NTQDTDSLKN
+3412 NTQDTESLKN

-3436 ISVIEIE
+3436 ISVIEVE
-3443 KVFSGDPAFY
+3443 KVFAGDPAFY
-3453 ELFSTKQE
+3453 KLFSTKQE
-3461 ITGEDGQKYSVLK
+3461 VIGEDGQTYSVLK
-3474 VVDKH
+3474 VTDKH
-3479 SNKIKR
+3479 SDKVKR

-3502 KQVKQYP
+3502 KQVKQHP

-3517 VLNVSDIKLKSSF
+3517 VLNVSDIKLKSKF
-3530 FDQAL
+3530 LDQAF
-3535 NIFKRQYAIDFIHE
+3535 NIFKRQYAIDFIYE
-3549 TTDKDFINKL
+3549 TTDNDFIDKL
-3559 LKKFEVDSIDELT
+3559 LKKFEFDNVDDLT
-3572 SKMYVDEDLYNNV
+3572 SKMYVDEDLYNKV
-3585 LKEMPA
+3585 LKEIPA
-3591 NIVESFKTKAEQDV
+3591 DVVESFKTKAEQGTG
-3605 YVYSKVNV
+3605 VYSEVNV

-3689 GNNAFY
+3689 GNNTFY

-3752 YKGKVN
+3752 YKGTVN
-3758 GLENMNK
+3758 GLEDMNK

-3771 LDIQVQDL
+3771 LDIQIQDL

-3785 LNTEAHHELERAF
+3785 LNTSAHHELERAF

-3818 GKNGDIIKG
+3818 GKNGNVIKG

-3841 TLNGINTVKGRF
+3841 TLNGVNSVKDRF
-3853 LLKDGSPNK
+3853 LLKDDSVNK
-3862 KAVMSLLSQI
+3862 KSVISLLSQI

-3887 SGGVVD
+3887 SGGVID

-3903 SLSKYINKKVVD
+3903 SLAKYINKKVVD
-3915 VNLKGGSCIQQSVF
+3915 VNLKGGSCVQQSVF
-3929 GLIGSNKVDDEE
+3929 GLIGSNKVDDGE

-3977 SEQTSYNNMRQWLID
+3977 FEQTSYNNMRQWLID

-3997 GVKSGK
+3997 GVKSGR

-4021 IKSGVLSTKT
+4021 IKSSILSTKT
-4031 YVELE
+4031 YIELE

-4055 EAIEQIDEFMK
+4055 ETIEQIDEFMK
-4066 SHGFKDG
+4066 NHGFEDG
-4073 INTVRFSEKTVAGE
+4073 VNTVRFLEKTVAGE
-4087 LSNPKPIGIGYRIPT
+4087 LSNPKPVGIGYRIPT

-4148 KSFRNGMEMS
+4148 KSFRNGVEMS
-4158 VPNSVLSSED
+4158 IPDSALRNDD
-4168 VTPESI
+4168 VTSQSI

-4183 RGALVQK
+4183 RGTLVQK

-4207 IDTVTGIIRYQ
+4207 IDTVTGIIKKQ
-4218 FVPKIRPNVK
+4218 FLPKIRPSVK
-4228 RKYMYELL
+4228 REYMYELL

-4241 KTKAE
+4241 KTKSE

-4274 DFGSAGKIYGLNPL
+4274 DFGSAGEIYGLNSL
-4288 DQIKSEDGLYIS
+4288 DQIKGEDGLYIS

-4310 VDVAKDPYVSVLN
+4310 VDVAKDPYISILN

-4370 DNDDVSLYK
+4370 DNNDVSLYK
-4379 FKEDTIE
+4379 FKEDTIDE
-4386 KAISKY
+4386 AIVKY
-4392 KGKLSDMLRTLDSDE
+4392 KEKLSNILRELDNDE

-4429 GFIFKNSGVAMDYE
+4429 GFIFKNSGVVMDYE
-4443 KGIHAINNPDSY
+4443 KGIYAINNPDSY
-4455 EGVLMQ
+4455 GGVLMQ
-4461 IFALYTLKALQ
+4461 IFALYTLKKLQ
-4472 PYADSLNA
+4472 PYADCLNT

-4498 YMNFEN
+4498 YINFEN

-4512 DYIPTGH
+4512 DYIPTGM

-4527 NLPEYSNLSSK
+4527 NTQEGSNLSSK
-4538 EALLHYFNNA
+4538 EALQYYFRNA
-4548 WLGDKFYNASSLLA
+4548 WLEDKFYNTSSLLSS
-4562 DVLNKSSI
+4562 VLSSSSI
-4570 TASPEYMSLF
+4570 TASPEYESLF

-4591 FNINE
+4591 FNTNE
-4596 EDNVNCYYR
+4596 EDNVDCYYR

-4640 DEQSGVIDFTM
+4640 NEQSGVIDFTM
-4651 RRNKA
+4651 RRDKS

-4671 DLDSYYHNNIFTNYS
+4671 EQDSYYHNNIFTNYS

-4701 NDLLD
+4701 SDLLD
-4706 SNGNINNEFL
+4706 NNGNINNEFL
-4716 NYYMAKTDNKLGIGR
+4716 NYYMAKIDNKLGIGR

-4793 VQFKQQYIQSIS
+4793 VQFKQQYIQSVS
-4805 DAINS
+4805 DAIND
-4810 GNLYQYIYEDNS
+4810 GNLNQYIYEDSS
-4822 NANVE
+4822 NINIE

-4837 WYNDSVVPEYSITNQ
+4837 WFNDSIVPEYSMTNQ
-4852 AFASTVLYT
+4852 AFASTFLYS
-4861 EKYTLPTFIN
+4861 EKYTLPTLMN
-4871 GSRVPGAII
+4871 GGRVPGAII
-4880 TSKGGNNVYIKIK
+4880 TSKGGNNAYIKIK
-4893 IKNNTY
+4893 LKNNTY

-4928 DGVNQYELVSGSTG
+4928 DGVNQYELVSGSAG

-4955 NYNAV
+4955 NYESV
-4960 IQSVRQFVALH
+4960 VQSIQQFVAFH
-4971 NEAIK
+4971 NEAVK
-4976 NKKKAKPIRF
+4976 SKKKAKPIKF
-4986 VIGDSIAILSP
+4986 VIGDNITMLSP

-5008 NSWNLTQNV
+5008 SSWNLTQNV

-5038 VILKFNE
+5038 IILKFNE
-5045 ATSDG
+5045 STADG
-5050 VTIDTTKSVESQVE
+5050 VAIDTSKSIESQVE

-5073 NKDNTIIKIF
+5073 NKDSTIIKIF
-5083 ADGSTANIDVTEK
+5083 ADGSISNINVTEK
-5096 EIDDV
+5096 EVDDI

-5108 LEDTLRENGELTQD
+5108 LEDVLKKDGELTQD
-5122 EIIEAVNKYE
+5122 QIVESVNEYK
-5132 LQLLQEG
+5132 LQLLQDG
-5139 VVQKIAKQQKLNK
+5139 TIQNIVKQQKLNK

-5179 GEAIVRAAQANK
+5179 GEAIVRAAQLNK

-5214 DNIAEQISKFD
+5214 NNIAEQISKFD
-5225 ETDNVEEYVN
+5225 ETDNVDEYVN
-5235 KESLNDAK
+5235 EEQLDDIK
-5243 SSVEAIQLAD
+5243 SGVEAIQLASD
-5253 DILSKQNEQK
+5253 MIEKQDEQEVK
-5263 IESVTKELESVDG
+5263 SVSKELESVDG

-5282 REDESS
+5282 REDETSS
-5288 LTDSVVEDFNDS
+5288 TNAFDDYIDDLTDSSLEF
-5300 NLKSTEQTPDN
+5300 TEQTPNND
-5311 VKSNHFYN
+5311 KSN
-5319 GIITPSEDTVFVFG
+5319 
-5333 SNPQGR
+5333 
-5339 HGAGA
+5339 
-5344 AKVAVTNFGA
+5344 
-5354 KYGQGEGLQGNS
+5354 NS
-5366 YALPTKDLRVKTNRS
+5366 G
-5381 LRSISEDDIVNSIR
+5381 DI
-5395 KMYDVA
+5395 
-5401 RNNKNKLFKVAY
+5401 
-5413 TNTTTASLNGYTGIE
+5413 
-5428 MAEMFKKAG
+5428 
-5437 PIPTNVQFSDNW
+5437 
-5449 SNLISDQDFENNNG
+5449 
-5463 GKPNNTG
+5463 
-5470 DVNGLLNGLQVE
+5470 NGLLSGLQVE
-5482 GDLFD
+5482 GESFD
-5487 DSQFDEDSMNS
+5487 DSQFDEDSMNN
-5498 CLGI
+5498 CLGIKTD